1 VKYIHSL
8 ISVAAICALL
18 ITPASLV
25 ARDQVTIPP
34 GTVVSVRM
42 IDSISSDYNYAGQ
55 IFRGTI
61 ADPIRIGN
69 RIVVPR
75 GGSADV
81 KLVGA
86 SSAGRVKGRS
96 ELMLQLVRIGDG
108 NHSYSVASDV
118 LAFRGKSEGKKSAKN
133 AGIGA
138 LAGGGLGALFGG
150 GKGAAIGA
158 GLGAGA
164 GVATNAIEKGEQVR
178 IGSESLIHFRLSAPL
193 KVGGPRMQPA
203 R

>member
-1 VKYIHSL
+1 VKYIQSL
-8 ISVAAICALL
+8 ISVAAICVLL

-25 ARDQVTIPP
+25 ARDQVMIPP

-81 KLVGA
+81 KLVDA

-96 ELMLQLVRIGDG
+96 ELKLQLVRISDG
-108 NHSYSVASDV
+108 NHSYPVASDV

-138 LAGGGLGALFGG
+138 LAGGGLGAIFGG

-158 GLGAGA
+158 GLGAGT
-164 GVATNAIEKGEQVR
+164 GVAANAIEKGEQVR
-178 IGSESLIHFRLSAPL
+178 IGSESVVHFRLSTPL
-193 KVGGPRMQPA
+193 KVGGPRIQPA